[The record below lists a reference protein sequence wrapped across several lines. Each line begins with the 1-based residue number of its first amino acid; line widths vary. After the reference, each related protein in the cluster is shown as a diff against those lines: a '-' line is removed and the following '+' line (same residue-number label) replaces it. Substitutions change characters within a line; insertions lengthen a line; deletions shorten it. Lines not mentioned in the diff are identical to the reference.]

1 MTLSGQ
7 PTKKSRIMKQP
18 SPNKTNPLKVL
29 GLIVSFAA
37 LPLLL
42 GASGCATASR
52 HEQNTGERIDDRG
65 TSSRVKAALDADPQY
80 KFGGVNVETFKKT
93 VQLNGFVATADQK
106 ARAGDITRRVEGVN
120 EVANNITVTESKN

>member
-1 MTLSGQ
+1 
-7 PTKKSRIMKQP
+7 MKQI
-18 SPNKTNPLKVL
+18 SPNKNNTLKVL

-37 LPLLL
+37 LPVLLSV
-42 GASGCATASR
+42 SGCATGSR
-52 HEQNTGERIDDRG
+52 YEQTTGERIDDRG

-93 VQLNGFVATADQK
+93 VQLSGFVTTADQK
-106 ARAGDITRRVEGVN
+106 ERAGDISRRVEGVK